1 MNNSF
6 LGRAAT
12 VLALFVAIGLPVFGQ
27 VDVARRTTAI
37 TYPLGDS
44 VELQFRGT
52 TRFPRMKG
60 SANVERT
67 TRRGTLIKLHVENMP
82 RPFELGP
89 GYATYIV
96 WAISP
101 EGQADNLGEIKR
113 SGLSFIDSKVEVTTT
128 LQTFS
133 IIITAEPHFLVTRPS
148 QQIMLENIAP
158 TTARNGKSLQTV
170 PAVQYFGNSSDYFR
184 DPRTPEIAE
193 IDYQKTPASILQAKQ
208 AIALARYAGA
218 ERDAAD
224 ELNDAEALARTANDA
239 WQAGR
244 DGDTVDIA
252 ARRAISAAVRAEQ
265 LAAERG
271 AAREKRNERIRTDN
285 DIRAAESKFVNAQQ
299 QIDDLKAELA
309 RENRNRELAERDVL
323 NLTNQNRDL
332 KDENRRISEE
342 LGKTKT
348 ELDAALAKVAAVENE
363 RAAQNSE
370 KDRQLK
376 SAQLKANEAQL
387 LATLR
392 SLGTVTKNERGIV
405 LTLPE
410 ALWTG
415 ARSATFA
422 PTADGKLT
430 LLSEALNGNPDY
442 RVTVESYMDATGDPD
457 QIQSLTDKRSY
468 AVADRL
474 ASLGVTEGR
483 IVAKGFGAT
492 APVAPNTT
500 AANKAKNRR
509 LLVVLTPP
517 ADSNN

>member
-1 MNNSF
+1 MNKAF
-6 LGRAAT
+6 LVKAAA
-12 VLALFVAIGLPVFGQ
+12 VFALFMAIGMPVFGQ

-44 VELQFRGT
+44 VQLQFRGT
-52 TRFPRMKG
+52 TRFPRMRG
-60 SANVERT
+60 SATVERT
-67 TRRGTLIKLHVENMP
+67 TRKGTLIKLHVENMP
-82 RPFELGP
+82 RPFELGA

-113 SGLSFIDSKVEVTTT
+113 SGLSFIDSKVEVTTP

-158 TTARNGKSLQTV
+158 TTARNGKGLQTV

-184 DPRTPEIAE
+184 DPHTPEIAE

-218 ERDAAD
+218 ERDATE
-224 ELNDAEALARTANDA
+224 ELNEAEALARTANDA

-244 DGDTVDIA
+244 DNDAIDIA

-265 LAAERG
+265 LAGERG
-271 AAREKRNERIRTDN
+271 AAREKRNEKIRTDN
-285 DIRAAESKFVNAQQ
+285 DTRTAENKYVNAQQ

-309 RENRNRELAERDVL
+309 RENRNRELAERDVM
-323 NLTNQNRDL
+323 NLTNQNKDL
-332 KDENRRISEE
+332 KDENRRVSEE

-348 ELDAALAKVAAVENE
+348 ELDSALAKVAAIENE
-363 RAAQNSE
+363 KAAQEAE
-370 KDRQLK
+370 KK
-376 SAQLKANEAQL
+376 AAQLKANENQL
-387 LATLR
+387 IGTLK
-392 SLGTVTKNERGIV
+392 SLGTVTKSERGIV

-415 ARSATFA
+415 TRSAAFV

-430 LLSEALNGNPDY
+430 LLSEVLNSNPDY
-442 RVTVESYMDATGDPD
+442 KVTIESHTDPTGDPD
-457 QIQSLTDKRSY
+457 AIQALTDKRSY

-474 ASLGVTEGR
+474 AALGVTEGR
-483 IVAKGFGAT
+483 IVAKGYGGT

-500 AANKAKNRR
+500 AVNKAKNRR
-509 LLVVLTPP
+509 LLVVLTLPT
-517 ADSNN
+517 DSSN